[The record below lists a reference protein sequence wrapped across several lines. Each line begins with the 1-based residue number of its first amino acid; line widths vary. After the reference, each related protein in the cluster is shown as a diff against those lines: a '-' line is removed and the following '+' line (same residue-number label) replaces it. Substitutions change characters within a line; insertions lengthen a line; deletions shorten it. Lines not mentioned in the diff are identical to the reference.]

1 MSMGLAVLLASSIVG
16 TVTFQGEPPA
26 PARVDMGHNDPKC
39 AAMHP
44 EGASK
49 RTILVHDGRLAN
61 AFVWLK
67 GGVSGDHPPPIGRA
81 VLDQRG
87 CFFIPHV
94 LGVRKG
100 QAITIRNSDETL
112 HSIHARPGLNAE
124 FHLGQPRIMQTA
136 RTFDKPELMIPISCA
151 VHPWMGAYV
160 SVVDHPYFAVTGR
173 DGTFEIP
180 DVPPG
185 EYEIEVVHEELK
197 SQSRPITVG
206 AEQKA
211 RADFA
216 FK

>member
-1 MSMGLAVLLASSIVG
+1 MGLAVLLASSIVG
-16 TVTFQGEPPA
+16 TVTFQGVPPA

-39 AAMHP
+39 GVMHP
-44 EGASK
+44 EGATR
-49 RTILVHDGRLAN
+49 RTILVHDGGLAN

-67 GGVSGDHPPPIGRA
+67 SGVSGDHPISTGRP
-81 VLDQRG
+81 VLDQLG
-87 CFFIPHV
+87 CFFVPHV
-94 LGVRKG
+94 LGVRAG
-100 QAITIRNSDETL
+100 QAITIRNSDDTL
-112 HSIHARPGLNAE
+112 HSIHARPVLNAE
-124 FHLGQPRIMQTA
+124 FHIGQPRKGMETS

-185 EYEIEVVHEELK
+185 DYEIQVVHEELR
-197 SQSRPITVG
+197 SQSRRITVG
-206 AEQKA
+206 ADQKA
-211 RADFA
+211 HADFV